1 MDGLLNALIELFIK
15 IGNSILPQRVK
26 GQIQKNRRVNIIAK
40 TIASLLFAVMFIGIY
55 YLILQLVLYIIS
67 QVW

>member
-40 TIASLLFAVMFIGIY
+40 TIASLLFAVMFLLIY
-55 YLILQLVLYIIS
+55 YLILQLVLYA
-67 QVW
+67 VGLV

>member
-26 GQIQKNRRVNIIAK
+26 GQIQKNRPVNIIAK